1 MKERKV
7 TGLVPAAGQATRIA
21 PLPVS
26 KELYPIGFRVEER
39 GKSLRPKVVCH
50 FLLENMRRAG
60 ITKAYIILRSG
71 KWDIPAYFGDGVM
84 LNMHLGYL
92 IMGLPYGVPYT
103 LDQAYPFVQDTLVA
117 LGFPD
122 ILFQPD
128 DAFVRL
134 LDRQAAGNADVV
146 LGLFPTDQPEKAG
159 VVDFDAGGRVHFIKE
174 KPSQS
179 DLRHMWAVA
188 VWTPVFTH
196 FMHEYLAGIEAN
208 KWQSDTGSS
217 SRQQEEL
224 KISDVVQ
231 AGIDRGLRVEAEVFT
246 DGKYLDIGTP
256 EDLVQAVRHFANQ
269 ENW

>member
-39 GKSLRPKVVCH
+39 GKSLRPKVVCR

-122 ILFQPD
+122 ILFQH
-128 DAFVRL
+128 
-134 LDRQAAGNADVV
+134 
-146 LGLFPTDQPEKAG
+146 
-159 VVDFDAGGRVHFIKE
+159 FDAGGRVHFVVE